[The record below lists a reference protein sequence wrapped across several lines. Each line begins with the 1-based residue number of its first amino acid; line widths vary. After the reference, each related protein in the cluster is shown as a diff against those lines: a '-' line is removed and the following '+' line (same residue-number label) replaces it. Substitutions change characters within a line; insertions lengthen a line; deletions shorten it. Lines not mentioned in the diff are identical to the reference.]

1 MIFLFNIAIPVALLT
16 WLWRF
21 PAASVFGFL
30 LQATGSGLFLFALAL
45 VGQWAVPIWWL
56 PLVYGMI
63 WLMAARVVLKQ
74 RSAPRGH
81 ALWPTGGWG
90 WASAAV
96 GFMLACIG
104 GWYGVQALSGRGAP
118 PVEVVDLENPFV
130 RGHFLVASG
139 GSHAVINAHM
149 RTLDD
154 SVPRYRDWRGQS
166 YAVDFLALG
175 PWGLRAAGW
184 RPADPAAYAIF
195 GAPLVAP
202 CAGRVVSAENQMPDN
217 RVPQQDT
224 VARLGNHVVLR
235 CGEVEVVMAHMRQG
249 SVTAAHGAAVEV
261 GDPLGEVGNSG
272 ASGEPHLHIHAQ
284 RPASQGAPLI
294 SGAPLGIRID
304 GDFLVR
310 GDRFRGRL

>member
-1 MIFLFNIAIPVALLT
+1 MIFLFHIAIPVALLT

-45 VGQWAVPIWWL
+45 VGQWTVPIWWL
-56 PLVYGMI
+56 PWVYGVI
-63 WLMAARVVLKQ
+63 WLMAARAVLKQ
-74 RSAPRGH
+74 LSAPAGH
-81 ALWPTGGWG
+81 ALWPTGGRG

-96 GFMLACIG
+96 GFMLGCIG
-104 GWYGVQALSGRGAP
+104 GWYGLQALSGRTAP

-166 YAVDFLALG
+166 YAVDFLGLG

-184 RPADPAAYAIF
+184 RPSDPSAYAIF
-195 GAPLVAP
+195 GLPLVAP
-202 CAGRVVSAENQMPDN
+202 CAGRVVSVENQKPDN
-217 RVPQQDT
+217 RVPLQDT

-249 SVTAAHGAAVEV
+249 SVTTAHGATIAA

-304 GDFLVR
+304 GEFLVR
-310 GDRFRGRL
+310 GDRVRGRQ